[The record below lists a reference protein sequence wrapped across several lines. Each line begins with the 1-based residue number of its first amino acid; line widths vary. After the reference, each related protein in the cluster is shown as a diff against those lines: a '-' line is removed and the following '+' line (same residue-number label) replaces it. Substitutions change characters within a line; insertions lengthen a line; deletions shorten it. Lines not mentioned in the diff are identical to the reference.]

1 MKRLLIATFIFSL
14 AIDAN
19 SYPIKNYKS
28 EQNSYVSAME
38 TCQSVL
44 KEQLTND
51 PLLKTTQRGNTT
63 YEKFNHQLVCTSG
76 SDKPKSKKG
85 YVKGTIYYQEI
96 EKSIYQDETIKVPSD
111 SKEVIFFA
119 TYPRYE
125 NYSIRELER
134 ELKR

>member
-1 MKRLLIATFIFSL
+1 MKRFLLIPFVFCL
-14 AIDAN
+14 AIDAYA
-19 SYPIKNYKS
+19 YPINNYDSK
-28 EQNSYVSAME
+28 QKSYVSAME

-51 PLLKTTQRGNTT
+51 PFLKTTQRGNTT

-96 EKSIYQDETIKVPSD
+96 KKSKYQDETIKVQSD
-111 SKEVIFFA
+111 SRDELFFA

>member
-14 AIDAN
+14 AIAAN

-28 EQNSYVSAME
+28 EQKSYVSAME

-51 PLLKTTQRGNTT
+51 PFLKTTQRGNTT

-111 SKEVIFFA
+111 SRVVLFFA

>member
-28 EQNSYVSAME
+28 EQKSYVSAME

-51 PLLKTTQRGNTT
+51 PFLKTTQIGNTT
-63 YEKFNHQLVCTSG
+63 YEKFNSNINCNSPVWI
-76 SDKPKSKKG
+76 DKP
-85 YVKGTIYYQEI
+85 
-96 EKSIYQDETIKVPSD
+96 
-111 SKEVIFFA
+111 
-119 TYPRYE
+119 RC
-125 NYSIRELER
+125 N
-134 ELKR
+134 